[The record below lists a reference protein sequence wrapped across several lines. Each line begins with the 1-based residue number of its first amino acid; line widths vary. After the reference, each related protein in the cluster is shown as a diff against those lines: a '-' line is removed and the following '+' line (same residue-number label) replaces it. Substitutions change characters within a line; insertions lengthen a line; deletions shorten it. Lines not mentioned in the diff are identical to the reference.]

1 VPNDPIADGR
11 TFDEPW
17 QAQAFA
23 LVENLRERGVFTANQ
38 WADAL
43 SRALA
48 AQDPAAGGGDYYDCW
63 LEALERLL
71 DERGLVA
78 SSDVTDTS
86 RAWQRAAQATPHGQ
100 PIVLEN
106 DPLE

>member
-1 VPNDPIADGR
+1 VPNDPVADGR
-11 TFDEPW
+11 TFAEPW

-23 LVENLRERGVFTANQ
+23 LVENLRERGVFTANERT
-38 WADAL
+38 DAL

-63 LEALERLL
+63 LVALERLL
-71 DERGLVA
+71 DERKLVA
-78 SSDVTDTS
+78 SSDVTVTTA
-86 RAWQRAAQATPHGQ
+86 AWQRAAHATPHGQ

-106 DPLE
+106 DPLQ

>member
-1 VPNDPIADGR
+1 VPNDPVADGR
-11 TFDEPW
+11 TFAEPW

-23 LVENLRERGVFTANQ
+23 LVENLRERGVFTANE
-38 WADAL
+38 WTDAL

-48 AQDPAAGGGDYYDCW
+48 AQDPAVGGGDYYDCW
-63 LEALERLL
+63 LAALERLL

-78 SSDVTDTS
+78 SSDVADTS

-100 PIVLEN
+100 PIMLEN
-106 DPLE
+106 DPLQ